1 MNEALIY
8 IIIGLITLVLG
19 LFAGMYIQK
28 LKTKSSESVWVDRNL
43 KAENQISELKGE
55 LNNIREAKSSLEM
68 LKYVWLEPIADI

>member
-43 KAENQISELKGE
+43 KAENQISELKNR
-55 LNNIREAKSSLEM
+55 LLR
-68 LKYVWLEPIADI
+68 